1 MKVLQA
7 EREQSKAESD
17 SAIERLRADM
27 ERYHTDMER
36 LRTDM
41 ERHRTDMERHRTD
54 ILKDIKSTSET
65 AVTRIMIAIG
75 IGVAFLSGMVG
86 FLGFLLNGNI

>member
-36 LRTDM
+36 HRTDM
-41 ERHRTDMERHRTD
+41 ERHRTDM
-54 ILKDIKSTSET
+54 LKDIKSTSEN
-65 AVTRIMIAIG
+65 AVTRIMIAMG